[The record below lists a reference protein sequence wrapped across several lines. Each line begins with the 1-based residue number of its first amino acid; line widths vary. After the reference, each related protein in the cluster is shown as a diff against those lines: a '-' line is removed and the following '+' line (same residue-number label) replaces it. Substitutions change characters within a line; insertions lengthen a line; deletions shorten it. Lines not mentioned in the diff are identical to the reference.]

1 VISVGAVAYHP
12 RIVTIWERFRE
23 YFTEA
28 GVPTDYVLY
37 SNYERLV
44 DALFAGEVEIAWNTN
59 TAYVAAEE
67 RIGGDS
73 QLLGMRDVDAEFR
86 TVIAVHRGETFDDLR
101 ELTDRRLALG
111 SRDSGH
117 AAILPLRWVQEAAGT
132 PELVRFDTD
141 LGKHGDTGDSELHVV
156 EALTRG
162 DADAGALG
170 EATWVALRGQGH
182 PAVAELELAW
192 RSPVYYHCNFTA
204 LPGFDGA
211 AWSQTLLAM
220 RYDDPALRTAMD
232 LEGVKRWLPADKSG
246 YTTLTDASCPRGRG
260 EPDTTSSTSVATV
273 RHT

>member
-1 VISVGAVAYHP
+1 MISVGAVAYHP

-23 YFTEA
+23 YFADA

-44 DALFAGEVEIAWNTN
+44 DALLDEEVDVAWNTN

-67 RIGGDS
+67 RIGGDA

-86 TVIAVHRGETFDDLR
+86 TVIAVRRGESFE
-101 ELTDRRLALG
+101 ELPALAGKRLALG

-117 AAILPLRWVQEAAGT
+117 AAILPLHWVREAGAD

-141 LGKHGDTGDSELHVV
+141 LGKHGDTGDSEVRVV
-156 EALTRG
+156 EAVARG

-170 EATWVALRGQGH
+170 DATWVALRAAGP

-192 RSPVYYHCNFTA
+192 RSPTYYHCNFTA
-204 LPGFDGA
+204 LPGFDGT
-211 AWSQTLLAM
+211 AWSEALLAM
-220 RYDDPALRTAMD
+220 SYDDPSLRPAMD
-232 LEGVKRWLPADKSG
+232 LEGVKRWLPADTSG
-246 YTTLTDASCPRGRG
+246 YATLTHAMREQGYL
-260 EPDTTSSTSVATV
+260 A
-273 RHT
+273 

>member
-1 VISVGAVAYHP
+1 MISVGAVAYHP

-23 YFTEA
+23 YFAEA

-44 DALFAGEVEIAWNTN
+44 DALVGGEVEIAWNTN

-67 RIGGDS
+67 RIGGDA

-86 TVIAVHRGETFDDLR
+86 TVIAVRRGELLGDLA
-101 ELTDRRLALG
+101 ELAAKRLALG

-117 AAILPLRWVQEAAGT
+117 AAILPLHWVREAGVE
-132 PELVRFDTD
+132 PELIRFDTD
-141 LGKHGDTGDSELHVV
+141 LGKHGDTGDSEIRVA
-156 EALTRG
+156 EAVARG

-170 EATWVALRGQGH
+170 DATWVALRAEGH

-211 AWSQTLLAM
+211 AWSEALLAM
-220 RYDDPALRTAMD
+220 SHDDPTLRPAMA

-246 YTTLTDASCPRGRG
+246 YATLTEAMREQGYS
-260 EPDTTSSTSVATV
+260 A
-273 RHT
+273 